1 MDNGG
6 YFSIHQT
13 QKKFFNGNYVGESEQ
28 SGLSFTDIEKLACAF
43 GVAYYKLETIQ
54 QCEEKLE
61 EILNRKGPVLIE
73 VRVTENMEVIPTNA
87 SLMREDGIMI
97 SKPLE
102 DMYPFLDRNEFKENM
117 IIKPIEE

>member
-1 MDNGG
+1 M
-6 YFSIHQT
+6 
-13 QKKFFNGNYVGESEQ
+13 
-28 SGLSFTDIEKLACAF
+28 
-43 GVAYYKLETIQ
+43 
-54 QCEEKLE
+54 E

>member
-1 MDNGG
+1 
-6 YFSIHQT
+6 
-13 QKKFFNGNYVGESEQ
+13 
-28 SGLSFTDIEKLACAF
+28 
-43 GVAYYKLETIQ
+43 
-54 QCEEKLE
+54 
-61 EILNRKGPVLIE
+61 
-73 VRVTENMEVIPTNA
+73 MEVIPTNA